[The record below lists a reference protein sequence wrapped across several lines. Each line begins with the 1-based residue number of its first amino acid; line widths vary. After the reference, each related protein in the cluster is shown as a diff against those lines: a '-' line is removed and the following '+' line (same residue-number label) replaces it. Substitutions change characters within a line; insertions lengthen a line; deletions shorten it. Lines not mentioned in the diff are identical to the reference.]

1 MKLVSQYF
9 QSTFTESEQKPQ
21 LTITGP
27 TVPVSV
33 TVRTV
38 AVIIS
43 IFTKAHPLLT
53 FSEYKLHYWCS
64 FDQQAIPV
72 SGVGDKIRCLLS
84 LKGNQ

>member
-9 QSTFTESEQKPQ
+9 QSMFTEPEQKPQ
-21 LTITGP
+21 PAMIAP
-27 TVPVSV
+27 MVPFSG

-38 AVIIS
+38 TVRIS
-43 IFTKAHPLLT
+43 VFTEAHPLLT

-72 SGVGDKIRCLLS
+72 SGIGDNIRCLLS
-84 LKGNQ
+84 LKANK